1 MLTINKVRK
10 SDAGRYRCEAVNS
23 IGHVYREMN
32 LIVNCKY
39 SHVAKIVLFA
49 IKVDFIACLIR
60 AFVIFF
66 LEMYNTVNSRIFMII
81 LFL

>member
-39 SHVAKIVLFA
+39 T
-49 IKVDFIACLIR
+49 VDSENFP
-60 AFVIFF
+60 
-66 LEMYNTVNSRIFMII
+66 
-81 LFL
+81 

>member
-39 SHVAKIVLFA
+39 THVLSCQPRVTVMSCFVHKI
-49 IKVDFIACLIR
+49 IR
-60 AFVIFF
+60 D
-66 LEMYNTVNSRIFMII
+66 L
-81 LFL
+81 